1 MKSTQ
6 PAGDGSDPAAL
17 FPQWPDP
24 GHKAEAGE
32 DAEALAALTFDL
44 TLVAG
49 RPCLVTEG
57 PYDVGRIR
65 LF

>member
-1 MKSTQ
+1 MHVAQ
-6 PAGDGSDPAAL
+6 PPPDTAVPGSDVTDGRQPQAGD
-17 FPQWPDP
+17 
-24 GHKAEAGE
+24 EE
-32 DAEALAALTFDL
+32 ERLAALTFDVL
-44 TLVAG
+44 LVAG